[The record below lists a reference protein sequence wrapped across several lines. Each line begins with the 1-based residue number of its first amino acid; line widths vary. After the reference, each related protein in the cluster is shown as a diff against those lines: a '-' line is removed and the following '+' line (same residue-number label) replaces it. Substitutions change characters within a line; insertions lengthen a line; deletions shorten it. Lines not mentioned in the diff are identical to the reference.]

1 MIDTVFRSPVE
12 PSPVKEVE
20 ISKPQPDVHESTIEG
35 PYTDYEKQHNHPYV
49 VDHFDLGSMWN
60 IDGVYTDEVKT
71 IEGYLS
77 HQINLGMA
85 NDKKAVQETLKKLEK
100 MAGIEKTDRTVVK
113 VGKLSS
119 YVKFLNETEN
129 IKTNTIKYG

>member
-1 MIDTVFRSPVE
+1 MSDTVFRSPVE

-77 HQINLGMA
+77 HKINLGMA
-85 NDKKAVQETLKKLEK
+85 NDKKAVQGATASRGTTDKGMCVTATNEATVNG
-100 MAGIEKTDRTVVK
+100 AVGNIIGIHYTADAEFVA
-113 VGKLSS
+113 
-119 YVKFLNETEN
+119 
-129 IKTNTIKYG
+129 